1 LSQKVTLSV
10 FKSTCKTASLEA
22 FPMVKRFCAKVKR
35 WFEITIVES
44 KHSVAAAV
52 APNQNK

>member
-1 LSQKVTLSV
+1 
-10 FKSTCKTASLEA
+10 
-22 FPMVKRFCAKVKR
+22 MVKRFCAKVKR